1 MLNTLGIIATGALM
15 MFNASGIENTDI
27 DQPTQE
33 ATIIEA
39 TQYAEEIKEVISYAV
54 TVDATEAELEVIK
67 AAAEA
72 AGMGFNYKVR
82 GVSKKKLVIDMVI
95 EYDDTYT
102 LDRVTVTETDGV
114 QYIQWT
120 ADEKGQAITFIDEE
134 TGEPLTL
141 R

>member
-15 MFNASGIENTDI
+15 MFNASGIENTTI
-27 DQPTQE
+27 DQSTSD

-39 TQYAEEIKEVISYAV
+39 TVDAEETREVVSYAI
-54 TVDATEAELEVIK
+54 TVDATAEKLEEIK
-67 AAAEA
+67 AAAEE

-102 LDRVTVTETDGV
+102 LDRVIVTEADGV
-114 QYIQWT
+114 KYIQWE
-120 ADEKGQAITFIDEE
+120 ADAEGQAITFIDEE
-134 TGEPLTL
+134 TGQPLTE